1 MPLALTGSS
10 SAVKDNRS
18 YKEVQELLL
27 LHRRYEE
34 KAVRV
39 FRKGLSDANRADEK
53 HANNRPQPGKQLANP
68 ASSNGLTETRARRKK
83 PSTNLHDEDLSKPIY
98 LNDQE

>member
-10 SAVKDNRS
+10 ATTMKDKRS

-34 KAVRV
+34 KAVRIY
-39 FRKGLSDANRADEK
+39 RKGLSDANRSDEGQT
-53 HANNRPQPGKQLANP
+53 NTGRLEPREQQMVIN
-68 ASSNGLTETRARRKK
+68 SSKTRF
-83 PSTNLHDEDLSKPIY
+83 
-98 LNDQE
+98 